1 MTTWF
6 SPRGIL
12 ALAGALFVTV
22 AGVRLNGTSAFDSL
36 ALAQGRPAPAMA
48 AAPTPQQVEFFE
60 TKVRPLFVES
70 CLDCHTDDEKGGLR
84 LDSRAAI
91 LKGGESGP
99 AIVLG
104 DPDASLLMKAVN
116 HVQGVSKMPRTGPK
130 LQPPQIAALSEWIK
144 MGAPWPTPAPGQRTT
159 DNAPRTTDNEPRTAS
174 SEPRT
179 AVSDR
184 PIDPELRAFW
194 SFQPIGKPQVPSVTN
209 TTWPKTDIDR
219 FVLAR
224 MERDGLAPVAAADKR
239 TLIRRATL
247 DLTGLPATAEEIE
260 AFDKD
265 ASPDAFDKVVDRLLA
280 SPHYGE
286 TWGRHW
292 LDVARYAEDDPR
304 SLDPKMRGYAPYPNA
319 YLYRDW
325 VIKAFNDDLPY
336 DQFVKAQIAADHFD
350 ESVRVRNLP
359 ALGFL
364 GLGPWFYDNG
374 AVEITRADERNDRV
388 DVVSRG
394 FLGLTVAC
402 ARCHDHKYDPISARD
417 YYALS
422 GVFLNTSYHEYP
434 LVPKSMVDEFKDLE
448 RKIKNKEKLLNEFM
462 ETESRQLSETLAL
475 QAARYMRAAWKVQGE
490 PKEDVTVVAARE
502 KLDFELF
509 SRWVKFLAKPPRFYP
524 FLTKWQ
530 AMVKEGGS
538 EDEAKKLAEEFQSL
552 LVDVMFEQREVKEE
566 NDIIRAKALPG
577 TKKKE
582 RANLP
587 HEFVTNDDF
596 CPGCGLELKSLPPD
610 RMHLWMDAFARDLVD
625 PADAGAAADVR
636 RPALLNFSGWT
647 LERWLGA
654 DRRQYL
660 DELRK
665 DIEKLQKELPAKYA
679 YVHGVRDIEKPV
691 EQKLHIRGN
700 PMREGDVVPRRFL
713 QVLSAAEPTPL
724 TKGSGRMDLADAIVR
739 QPIALR
745 VIVNRVWKWHFGTG
759 LVDTPSNFGKLGERP
774 TNPEL
779 LEYLAQA
786 FVDDGYSIKKL
797 HKRIMA
803 SAVYQL
809 SAADSPANFAK
820 DAGNRYYWR
829 ANRKRLSAEQL
840 RDGVLFVSGALET
853 KIGGPSIE
861 LTPAATRRTVY
872 GKISRYKLDQ
882 FLQLFDFPAAT
893 ISAEQRFSTNV
904 PLQRLFFMNSDFI
917 QQQAEKIA
925 QKVQGEP
932 DNRSRVKKA
941 YRTIFG
947 RDPNE
952 TELTTALEYLAAEP
966 LRAYEERRAAEEKE
980 KKEKAADPKKF
991 AKPKPAEKPMMPMDG
1006 MMAGVM
1012 PPGPGGDEAKKPLP
1026 VTPLGRY
1033 IKVLL
1038 SSSEFL
1044 FVD

>member
-1 MTTWF
+1 MKSTCR
-6 SPRGIL
+6 PRSLL

-22 AGVRLNGTSAFDSL
+22 LGARLNGVSFDSLALAPFDSL
-36 ALAQGRPAPAMA
+36 ALAQGKQTMGEE
-48 AAPTPQQVEFFE
+48 PTPQQIEFFE
-60 TKVRPLFVES
+60 TKIRPLLVES
-70 CLDCHTDDEKGGLR
+70 CFDCHTEDEKGGLR
-84 LDSRAAI
+84 LDSRAAVM
-91 LKGGESGP
+91 KGGESGP
-99 AIVLG
+99 AIVAG
-104 DPDASLLMKAVN
+104 DPDASLLMKAVR
-116 HVQGVSKMPRTGPK
+116 HVQGISKMPRSADK
-130 LQPPQIAALSEWIK
+130 LSDTQIASLAEWIR
-144 MGAPWPTPAPGQRTT
+144 MGAPWSPSSSV
-159 DNAPRTTDNEPRTAS
+159 PRVTGDGSRVTG
-174 SEPRT
+174 
-179 AVSDR
+179 DR
-184 PIDPELRAFW
+184 PLDPELRAFW
-194 SFQPIGKPQVPSVTN
+194 SFQPLAKPTAPQVQN
-209 TTWPKTDIDR
+209 AAWPKTDIDR

-224 MERDGLAPVAAADKR
+224 MEKEGLAPVAAADKR

-247 DLTGLPATAEEIE
+247 DLTGLPATAEDIE
-260 AFDKD
+260 AFEKD
-265 ASPDAFDKVVDRLLA
+265 SSAEAFEKVVDRLLA

-286 TWGRHW
+286 QWGRHW
-292 LDVARYAEDDPR
+292 LDVARYGEDDPR
-304 SLDPKMRGYAPYPNA
+304 SLDPKGRGYAPYPNA

-336 DQFVKAQIAADHFD
+336 DQFVRAQIAADHLD
-350 ESVRVRNLP
+350 EKVRVRHLP

-422 GVFLNTSYHEYP
+422 GVFLNSQYHEYP
-434 LVPKSMVDEFKDLE
+434 QAPKSMVDEYKALE
-448 RKIKNKEKLLNEFM
+448 TKIKNKEKLLGEFM

-475 QAARYMRAAWKVQGE
+475 QASRYMRAAWKVQGE
-490 PKEDVTVVAARE
+490 PKEDVAAVASRD

-509 SRWVKFLAKPPRFYP
+509 SRWVKFLAKPPKFYP
-524 FLTKWQ
+524 FLTAWQ
-530 AMVKEGGS
+530 EMVKSGGS
-538 EDEAKKLAEEFQSL
+538 EDEAKKLADDFQSL
-552 LVDVMFEQREVKEE
+552 LLEVMFEQREVKEE
-566 NDIIRAKALPG
+566 NDIIRAKATPG

-582 RANLP
+582 PANLP

-596 CPGCGLELKSLPPD
+596 CPGCGLELKSLAPD
-610 RMHLWMDAFARDLVD
+610 RMHVWMDVFARDLVD
-625 PADAGAAADVR
+625 PAEAGAAADTP
-636 RPALLNFSGWT
+636 RPALLRFSGWT

-654 DRRQYL
+654 DRRVYL

-665 DIEKLQKELPAKYA
+665 DIETMQKALPAKYA

-691 EQKLHIRGN
+691 EQKLHVRGN
-700 PMREGDVVPRRFL
+700 PMREGEVVPRRFL
-713 QVLSAAEPTPL
+713 QVLTPEPLPL
-724 TKGSGRMDLADAIVR
+724 VKGSGRLDLAEAIIR
-739 QPIALR
+739 QPIAMR

-779 LEYLAQA
+779 LDHLAQA

-797 HKRIMA
+797 HKRLMLT
-803 SAVYQL
+803 AVYQL
-809 SAADSPANFAK
+809 GASDSAANFAK
-820 DAGNRYYWR
+820 DAGNRFYWR
-829 ANRKRLSAEQL
+829 ANRKRLSAEQI
-840 RDGVLFVSGALET
+840 RDGVLLVSGTLET
-853 KIGGPSIE
+853 KLGGPSIE

-893 ISAEQRFSTNV
+893 LSAEQRFATNV
-904 PLQRLFFMNSDFI
+904 PLQRLFFMNSDFV

-925 QKVQGEP
+925 LKIQAEP

-941 YRTIFG
+941 YLTIFG
-947 RDPNE
+947 REPNAA
-952 TELTTALEYLAAEP
+952 ELTTALEYLAAEP

-980 KKEKAADPKKF
+980 KKEKEADPKKAA
-991 AKPKPAEKPMMPMDG
+991 AKPAPPEKPMPPMEG
-1006 MMAGVM
+1006 MMAGVI
-1012 PPGPGGDEAKKPLP
+1012 PSASGSESSKKPLP

>member
-1 MTTWF
+1 MRLRF
-6 SPRGIL
+6 SPCSFF
-12 ALAGALFVTV
+12 ALAGALFV
-22 AGVRLNGTSAFDSL
+22 GVLAARLHG
-36 ALAQGRPAPAMA
+36 QGPAMTTPP
-48 AAPTPQQVEFFE
+48 PTPQQIEFFE
-60 TKVRPLFVES
+60 TKIRPVLVES
-70 CLDCHTDDEKGGLR
+70 CFDCHTLDEKGGLR
-84 LDSRAAI
+84 LDSREAI

-99 AIVLG
+99 AIVVG
-104 DPDASLLMKAVN
+104 DPDASLLIKAVN
-116 HVQGVSKMPRTGPK
+116 HVQGISKMPRNADK
-130 LQPPQIAALSEWIK
+130 LQPTQIAALAEWIR
-144 MGAPWPTPAPGQRTT
+144 MGAPWTPTSTLRAAVGKP
-159 DNAPRTTDNEPRTAS
+159 EPSAKTES
-174 SEPRT
+174 
-179 AVSDR
+179 
-184 PIDPELRAFW
+184 PIDPALRAFW
-194 SFQPIGKPQVPSVTN
+194 SFQPLAKPPVPSVQN

-224 MERDGLAPVAAADKR
+224 MEKEGLAPVAAADMH
-239 TLIRRATL
+239 TLLRRATL
-247 DLTGLPATAEEIE
+247 DLTGLPPTAEEYE
-260 AFDKD
+260 AFEKD
-265 ASPDAFDKVVDRLLA
+265 TSADAFEKVVDRLLA
-280 SPHYGE
+280 SPQYGE
-286 TWGRHW
+286 RWGRHW

-304 SLDPKMRGYAPYPNA
+304 SLDPKNRGYAPYPNA

-325 VIKAFNDDLPY
+325 VIRAFNDDLPY

-350 ESVRVRNLP
+350 EKTRVRHLP

-374 AVEITRADERNDRV
+374 AVEITRADERNDRI

-422 GVFLNTSYHEYP
+422 GVFLNTQYHEYP
-434 LVPKSMVDEFKDLE
+434 QAPKSMVDDYKVLE
-448 RKIKNKEKLLNEFM
+448 TKIKNKEKLLNEFM
-462 ETESRQLSETLAL
+462 ETESRQLAETLAL
-475 QAARYMRAAWKVQGE
+475 QSARYMRAAWKVLGE
-490 PKEDVTVVAARE
+490 PKEEIAVAAGRE
-502 KLDFELF
+502 KVDFELL
-509 SRWVKFLAKPPRFYP
+509 SRWVKFLAKPPKFYP

-530 AMVKEGGS
+530 EMVKEGGS
-538 EDEAKKLAEEFQSL
+538 EDDAKKLAEEFQA
-552 LVDVMFEQREVKEE
+552 LVVEVMFEQREVKEE

-610 RMHLWMDAFARDLVD
+610 RMHLWMDVFERDLVD
-625 PADAGAAADVR
+625 PAVAGPTAEFF
-636 RPALLNFSGWT
+636 RPGLLRFGGFT

-654 DRRQYL
+654 DRRVYL

-665 DIEKLQKELPAKYA
+665 DIESMQKALPPKYA

-691 EQKLHIRGN
+691 EQKLHVRGN
-700 PMREGDVVPRRFL
+700 PMREGDVVSRRFL
-713 QVLSAAEPTPL
+713 QVLSPAEPMAL
-724 TKGSGRMDLADAIVR
+724 TKGSGRMELADAIVR

-779 LEYLAQA
+779 LDYLAQTFA
-786 FVDDGYSIKKL
+786 DEGYSIKKL
-797 HKRIMA
+797 HKRIMLT
-803 SAVYQL
+803 AVYQL
-809 SAADSPANFAK
+809 SANDSAANYAK
-820 DAGNRYYWR
+820 DAGNRFYWR
-829 ANRKRLSAEQL
+829 ANRKRLSAEQI
-840 RDGVLFVSGALET
+840 RDGVLSVSGALET
-853 KIGGPSIE
+853 KMGGPSID
-861 LTPAATRRTVY
+861 LNPTATRRTVY

-932 DNRSRVKKA
+932 DNRTRVTKA
-941 YRTIFG
+941 YRMIFG
-947 RDPNE
+947 RAPTE
-952 TELTTALEYLAAEP
+952 AELTTALEYLSAEP
-966 LRAYEERRAAEEKE
+966 LRAYEERRLAEEKE
-980 KKEKAADPKKF
+980 KKEKEADPKK
-991 AKPKPAEKPMMPMDG
+991 AKPAPPKPMVMPMEG
-1006 MMAGVM
+1006 MMAGVT
-1012 PPGPGGDEAKKPLP
+1012 PPGAPDEAPKKPLP